1 MQIWLGAPS
10 TESDTMPKYKLEFE
24 DGIVIDLEAQDW
36 ALAAALVAGLD
47 PDWYPNP
54 RAKSLIA
61 DVRKQV
67 GLD

>member
-1 MQIWLGAPS
+1 
-10 TESDTMPKYKLEFE
+10 MPKHKLEFE
-24 DGIVIDLEAQDW
+24 DGIVIDLEGEDW

-54 RAKSLIA
+54 RAKALIA
-61 DVRKQV
+61 NVRKQV